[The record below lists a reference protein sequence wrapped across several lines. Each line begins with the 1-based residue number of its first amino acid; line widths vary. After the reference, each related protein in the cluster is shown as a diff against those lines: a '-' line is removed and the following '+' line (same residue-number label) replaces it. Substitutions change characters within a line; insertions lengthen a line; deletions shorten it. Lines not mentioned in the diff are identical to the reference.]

1 MSTFPRATHVGSL
14 LRPPQLLK
22 ARADR
27 AAGWLRDDELHRIE
41 QESILVALSV
51 QQESGIGT
59 YTDGEYLRTDFM
71 SRLTEHVDGFAEQAP
86 SLEWQSGE
94 ASAED
99 SSILRLVGG
108 RLAYR
113 ERFTDREAAF
123 LTAHAPGPFKI
134 SLPEVTNFVIANWDA
149 QVSGPHYP
157 GRGDIVE
164 DLGAVL
170 RQEAAALADDG
181 VRHVQ
186 IDAPCFIAFANPRIL
201 ALLESENIDAR
212 ALLRRCIDA
221 DAAVVRLLRERGVR
235 VGMHICRGN
244 YRGQWFN
251 EGFYDDIAAEVFGGI
266 PVDHW
271 LLEYDTERAGTFEPL
286 RHVPGG
292 VGVVLGLI
300 TTKSGELEDPDELAR
315 RVDEAARFVP
325 LDDLAVSPQ
334 CGFASEVQGNPLT
347 WDDQRRKLDLTV
359 AVAER
364 VWGTP

>member
-1 MSTFPRATHVGSL
+1 MTDFARATHVGSL
-14 LRPPQLLK
+14 LRPPRLLQ
-22 ARADR
+22 ARAEH
-27 AAGWLRDDELHRIE
+27 AAGRLPEPELRVIE
-41 QESILVALSV
+41 QESILEALAV
-51 QQESGIGT
+51 QRDSGIGP

-86 SLEWQSGE
+86 SLEWQSGDRTE
-94 ASAED
+94 ED

-108 RLAYR
+108 KLAYR
-113 ERFTDREAAF
+113 ERFTDREAA
-123 LTAHAPGPFKI
+123 LLATHAPGPYKI

-157 GRGDIVE
+157 SRGDIVE
-164 DLGAVL
+164 DLSAVL
-170 RQEAAALADDG
+170 QQEAAALAADG
-181 VRHVQ
+181 VQHVQ

-201 ALLESENIDAR
+201 ALLESEGIDPR
-212 ALLRRCIDA
+212 ALLRRCIEA
-221 DAAVVRLLRERGVR
+221 DAAVVRLLAERGVR

-251 EGFYDDIAAEVFGGI
+251 EGFYDDIAADVFGGV

-286 RHVPGG
+286 QHVPAGT
-292 VGVVLGLI
+292 GVVLGLI
-300 TTKSGELEDPDELAR
+300 TTKTGELEDPDDLAR

-325 LDDLAVSPQ
+325 LDSLAVSPQ

-347 WDDQRRKLDLTV
+347 WDEQRRKLDLTA

-364 VWGTP
+364 VWGTA